1 MQKKHCAF
9 CDQIV
14 CITAEGEYD
23 QYIDCSC
30 SPGGSYSL
38 LRDSYE
44 LILALS
50 FQQKRDMLHLISGYI
65 REKTDCGEKVMLAF
79 SDLEDIVNAPGI
91 PVTAEDKGDR
101 LLQYLYR
108 HCSGPGEP
116 VVIHPLS
123 RSYNLSYSPNLQE
136 LVYIIDRLQ
145 NEDLLIREGMN
156 FTLTPLGW
164 EEAVATAGGRTL
176 QQCTVLLPDDEK
188 LQAEW
193 LDKLW
198 TKIEQFGYLPRLLAS
213 QNEAANSLE
222 SVADSKLV
230 IADLTGQSAEVYL
243 AAGYA
248 LGLNIPV
255 IWTVRSDEADKL
267 RIHLQEIR
275 PLVWD
280 TAEELMVLLQQKL
293 LK

>member
-14 CITAEGEYD
+14 RITADGEYD
-23 QYIDCSC
+23 QYIDCAC

-44 LILALS
+44 SILALS

-65 REKTDCGEKVMLAF
+65 REKTDCGEKVILAF
-79 SDLEDIVNAPGI
+79 SDLEEIVNAPNI
-91 PVTAEDKGDR
+91 PVTAEVKGDR

-123 RSYNLSYSPNLQE
+123 RSYNLTYSPNLQE

-145 NEDLLIREGMN
+145 NEDLLVREGMS
-156 FTLTPLGW
+156 FILTPLGW
-164 EEAVATAGGRTL
+164 EEAVATTGGRTL

-193 LDKLW
+193 QDKLW
-198 TKIEQFGYLPRLLAS
+198 AKIEQFGYLPRLLANK
-213 QNEAANSLE
+213 NEAANSLVA
-222 SVADSKLV
+222 VADCKLV

-255 IWTVRSDEADKL
+255 IWTVRGDEADKL

-275 PLVWD
+275 PLVWG
-280 TAEELMVLLQQKL
+280 TAEELMVLLQQEL

>member
-14 CITAEGEYD
+14 RITADGEYD
-23 QYIDCSC
+23 RYLDCSC

-44 LILALS
+44 SILALS
-50 FQQKRDMLHLISGYI
+50 FQQKRDMLHLISAYI
-65 REKTDCGEKVMLAF
+65 REKTDCGEKVILAF
-79 SDLEDIVNAPGI
+79 SDLEEIVNAPGI
-91 PVTAEDKGDR
+91 PVTPEDKGNR

-108 HCSGPGEP
+108 HCGGPGEP
-116 VVIHPLS
+116 VVIHPLA
-123 RSYNLSYSPNLQE
+123 RSYNLTYSPNLQE
-136 LVYIIDRLQ
+136 LVYLIDRLQ
-145 NEDLLIREGMN
+145 SENLLIREGMN
-156 FTLTPLGW
+156 FTLTSMGW
-164 EEAVATAGGRTL
+164 EQAAATAGGRPL
-176 QQCTVLLPDDEK
+176 QQCLVLLPDDEK
-188 LQAEW
+188 LRAEW
-193 LDKLW
+193 QDKLW
-198 TKIEQFGYLPRLLAS
+198 PRLEQYGYLPRLLANM
-213 QNEAANSLE
+213 NEAANSLKP
-222 SVADSKLV
+222 VADSKLV
-230 IADLTGQSAEVYL
+230 IADLTGHSAEVFL

-255 IWTVRSDEADKL
+255 IWTVRGGEEDKCKGYPK
-267 RIHLQEIR
+267 EIR